1 MIGIP
6 VKIASDIKNNKITLQ
21 QYLEEYSKEKN
32 EVFVNIFK
40 SKIMK
45 YQEYLDENG
54 NKMILKSDSEIKSNK
69 QLILSL
75 DMNELIY
82 AINNDQADKEEY
94 LNKYGNVFEF
104 VYDKLAE
111 KMHIEYPIFET
122 NYKKIIESK
131 NTFNE
136 LDLKD
141 KKDTINGIIN
151 LMSGEEGNLTK
162 IGLGDRTGR
171 MSKQKFEDKRVRNI
185 IFIEKSVTGMYERR
199 YKIDGVENSC
209 SN

>member
-1 MIGIP
+1 
-6 VKIASDIKNNKITLQ
+6 
-21 QYLEEYSKEKN
+21 
-32 EVFVNIFK
+32 
-40 SKIMK
+40 MK

-94 LNKYGNVFEF
+94 LNKYGDVFEF